1 MNLEQAKGLDK
12 KAFHEYADKLKIET
26 RNFIDGKF
34 VDAQKGRKFEN
45 INPATGEAFCAV
57 ARSDAGDVD
66 AAVKAARKTF
76 KSGVWSRMAPRNR
89 MEVLYK
95 FAATYFI
102 ATALWA
108 FSSPPAHAP
117 MRVEIP
123 PRRSAVSA
131 PPTAL
136 SPERLGNIEGRVAEP
151 GGAPAREALVWIA
164 AGLEGT
170 RFAQRADPVRL
181 ENDGRGFSPRVA
193 AAQVGQP
200 LLLRATDGHL
210 HSLKATA
217 DQGRTIAFNVAVL
230 ASGAWREVTFDR
242 AFGPV
247 ALDCTVHHEH
257 GGEERAEVVVLDH
270 PFFAT
275 TSEDGR
281 FRFEKVPAGRLRL
294 AARSGVRTAEATLVL
309 DPRTTAEPILR
320 LSW

>member
-1 MNLEQAKGLDK
+1 MGLS
-12 KAFHEYADKLKIET
+12 
-26 RNFIDGKF
+26 RWQFIGIF
-34 VDAQKGRKFEN
+34 
-45 INPATGEAFCAV
+45 AV
-57 ARSDAGDVD
+57 ALATFLFINGRIWRHPFDVD
-66 AAVKAARKTF
+66 R
-76 KSGVWSRMAPRNR
+76 SVWWSYLIIPPLVAGCLLASRRFSLRAFGIATV
-89 MEVLYK
+89 ELVLYK

-270 PFFAT
+270 PFFGT